1 MLNKSFGVGQPRRFV
16 SFLIYLNLNMYSYNF
31 SSATFRKHSRKK
43 ACFYYITCDILL
55 YFMLQFS
62 YFSYLFHTSF
72 HSLSLFFKCISLP
85 LSILLLFFP
94 SFFLTKSLYLLSC
107 LHHSFSVSLSIYISL
122 LLSLPRHSL
131 ALHFSLLLFL
141 LTLTHYRF
149 VCRIEK
155 AKIMIANTPMDTDK
169 IKIYGSRVSTAQTN
183 G

>member
-1 MLNKSFGVGQPRRFV
+1 MIYFYILCYSFYT
-16 SFLIYLNLNMYSYNF
+16 FLIFFTLRF
-31 SSATFRKHSRKK
+31 TP
-43 ACFYYITCDILL
+43 
-55 YFMLQFS
+55 
-62 YFSYLFHTSF
+62 
-72 HSLSLFFKCISLP
+72 SLFFKCISLP

-94 SFFLTKSLYLLSC
+94 SFFLTKSLYLVIC
-107 LHHSFSVSLSIYISL
+107 LHHFFSFSVSLSIYIFL
-122 LLSLPRHSL
+122 FLSLPRHSL